1 MKILFNEHSALCKS
15 IRTTVSYWKYI
26 VEVKHPESFR
36 RIGFEKSAELVRGV
50 LRNPDVVVRERV
62 DPSVNLY
69 YKHLQR
75 QILYLCGRQT
85 LKWRWVHYY
94 SVHYGSHQK
103 R

>member
-50 LRNPDVVVRERV
+50 LRDLDVVVRERV
-62 DPSVNLY
+62 DTSVNLY
-69 YKHLQR
+69 YKHYR
-75 QILYLCGRQT
+75 DEYFICGCQT

-94 SVHYGSHQK
+94 SVRYGSHQK